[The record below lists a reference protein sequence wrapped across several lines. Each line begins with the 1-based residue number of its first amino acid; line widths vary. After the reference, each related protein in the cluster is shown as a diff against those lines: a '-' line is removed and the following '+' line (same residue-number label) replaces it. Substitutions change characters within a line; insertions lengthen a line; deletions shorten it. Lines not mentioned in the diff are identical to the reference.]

1 MTRARPTGR
10 RRRWIRFLNEITG
23 GDPELKKYLQRVVG
37 YLLTGDTRE
46 HALFFLCGSGANGKS
61 TFVNVIAYVLG
72 DYATTAATSVFT
84 AARFQEHPTELADLK
99 GARLVSATETEEG
112 AYWQEAKL
120 KAMTGGDRI
129 KAQFMHQDFFE
140 FTPQFKIVITGN
152 HHPRLRNVDV
162 AMRRRLHIIP
172 FNQSF
177 AGPDRDLSNRLISE
191 AGAILQWAIEG
202 CLEWQRIGLAPPS
215 AVTNATEAYFE
226 EEDAIGASI
235 REDCVCRPGVS
246 ASSGELYA
254 SWSRWAV
261 QNGEDCGTQKRSATL
276 LQNQPG
282 IRKLRSA
289 TSRGFEGIALA
300 GSVGSRPAPTSE
312 RMVRLAPRRAR

>member
-1 MTRARPTGR
+1 
-10 RRRWIRFLNEITG
+10 
-23 GDPELKKYLQRVVG
+23 
-37 YLLTGDTRE
+37 
-46 HALFFLCGSGANGKS
+46 
-61 TFVNVIAYVLG
+61 VNVIAHVLG

-84 AARFQEHPTELADLK
+84 AAKFQEHPTELADLK

-129 KAQFMHQDFFE
+129 KARFMRQDFFE

-152 HHPRLRNVDV
+152 HHPQLRNVDA

-177 AGPDRDLSNRLISE
+177 AAPDHALSNRLICE

-215 AVTNATEAYFE
+215 AVTSATEAYFE
-226 EEDAIGASI
+226 EEDAIGAWI
-235 REDCVCRPGVS
+235 REVCVCRPGVS
-246 ASSGELYA
+246 ESSGELYA
-254 SWSRWAV
+254 SWSSWAA
-261 QNGEDCGTQKRSATL
+261 QNEEDCGTQKRFATL
-276 LQNQPG
+276 LQSQPG
-282 IRKLRSA
+282 IKKFRSA
-289 TSRGFEGIALA
+289 ASRGFEGIALA
-300 GSVGSRPAPTSE
+300 DSVPCGPAPTSE
-312 RMVRLAPRRAR
+312 RIVRFAPRRASGQP